1 MEKKLKLVL
10 ISLLLGPVL
19 FWAFNNVEAKSGFTI
34 VPAKIS
40 LTIDKGN
47 DKESVIN
54 VKNAGDNP
62 IGVLIDVQDFVPTAN
77 TTNFNFV
84 RKAPGIT
91 SLVDWITISK
101 KTFQLKTGESKDVD
115 FTVKVPEDASP
126 GSRFAVIFF
135 STGAPPGEGG
145 QLNVSAR
152 VGSLVF
158 LTVPGDFKQTGEV
171 SNFRTEKFFQKGP
184 VSFKFDFLNT
194 GTVFFEPKGTITIAN
209 IFNKKV
215 GEVLVEGNVVLP
227 TGMRSIGTVWEK
239 PDYLLGIYK
248 AHLAISVTGK
258 GDIAESDVSFYAFPI
273 IPGIATLVILIVL
286 VLLVIYIRRNF
297 RFNIA
302 RVDKEESA
310 LPNQNIKQTWKK

>member
-10 ISLLLGPVL
+10 ILLLLNLVL

-40 LTIDKGN
+40 LTIDKGK
-47 DKESVIN
+47 DKESIIN
-54 VKNAGDNP
+54 VKNAGDSP
-62 IGVLIDVQDFVPTAN
+62 IGVLIDVQDFVPMAN

-84 RKAPGIT
+84 RKAPGMT
-91 SLVDWITISK
+91 SLVDWVAISK
-101 KTFQLKTGESKDVD
+101 KTFELKPEESRDIH

-135 STGAPPGEGG
+135 STGAPPSESG

-158 LTVPGDFKQTGEV
+158 LTVPGDFRQTGEI
-171 SNFRTEKFFQKGP
+171 SNFRTAKFFQKGP
-184 VSFKFDFLNT
+184 ISFKFDFLNT
-194 GTVFFEPKGTITIAN
+194 GTVFFEPKGTITITN

-215 GEVLVEGNVVLP
+215 GEVPVEGNVVLP
-227 TGMRSIGTVWEK
+227 TGLRSIESIWLTTGW
-239 PDYLLGIYK
+239 LIGFYK

-258 GDIAESDVSFYAFPI
+258 GDIAGADTSFYAFPI
-273 IPGIATLVILIVL
+273 IPGIAALVILI
-286 VLLVIYIRRNF
+286 LLIFAIWYIKKNF

-302 RVDKEESA
+302 RVDKEEPVPPS
-310 LPNQNIKQTWKK
+310 QNIKQM